1 MKKFFT
7 NMFFWFG
14 IQLFD
19 SKLKKY
25 GGFNHFIA
33 GKIFRWKFTYL
44 VISLR
49 RQWRFEIIHEKPDF
63 YYDGYHN
70 SITFGCLQIS
80 YGT

>member
-1 MKKFFT
+1 MKFFKY
-7 NMFFWFG
+7 G
-14 IQLFD
+14 INIFD

-33 GKIFRWKFTYL
+33 GKIFKQKYNYL
-44 VISLR
+44 TIALR
-49 RQWRFEIIHEKPDF
+49 KQQRFEQIHENEDY